1 MKANETN
8 FIALIR
14 QKREEGK
21 KLFPRPLLC
30 IMAGEQQSFLF
41 QRINIFHIIYNH
53 QRDLKRQRVIKFPDV
68 KSCGLMQLLNPVD
81 QRIAVYIELPR
92 SL

>member
-41 QRINIFHIIYNH
+41 QRINIFHIITTISAILN
-53 QRDLKRQRVIKFPDV
+53 VSASSNF
-68 KSCGLMQLLNPVD
+68 LMSSPVD
-81 QRIAVYIELPR
+81 
-92 SL
+92 

>member
-21 KLFPRPLLC
+21 KLFPRPFLC

-41 QRINIFHIIYNH
+41 QRIRSEEHT
-53 QRDLKRQRVIKFPDV
+53 
-68 KSCGLMQLLNPVD
+68 S
-81 QRIAVYIELPR
+81 ELQSP
-92 SL
+92 